1 MGTNAN
7 HPYQSGS
14 ENMRG
19 FLNPLK
25 STTSA
30 RTNRD
35 QAMLTPILRSA
46 RGGGNYIDVN
56 RADLLTEYTGTV
68 ADGDEY
74 ISRVGVDDD
83 SGESGGSHNG
93 EDDTTM
99 MINVAATTQDYDIIV
114 N

>member
-1 MGTNAN
+1 
-7 HPYQSGS
+7 
-14 ENMRG
+14 MRG

-35 QAMLTPILRSA
+35 PAMLTPILRSA
-46 RGGGNYIDVN
+46 RGGGNYLDVN
-56 RADLLTEYTGTV
+56 KVDLLTEYTGTV
-68 ADGDEY
+68 ADDNEY
-74 ISRVGVDDD
+74 ISRAGVDDD

-99 MINVAATTQDYDIIV
+99 TVNAAATTQDYEMIV